1 MGNNIEPIKYSLIK
15 SSRKTVGIIVNSD
28 GSVVVRAPHRATKKQ
43 IDELLNRR
51 IDWILKHKKRFEEQR
66 LNHTDIYT
74 SGEKHLFL
82 GKEYELNVT
91 AAPVNRVA
99 LNGKC
104 IDVECNDE
112 LQVRL
117 LMDSWYRKKANEMMP
132 EIMMPVINQFKSR
145 YDKTPA
151 KISLKS
157 MKTRW
162 GSCSSRGNISMNIKL
177 MKYNRSFIE
186 YVMAHE
192 LCHLIHMNH
201 SKRFYSL
208 LSEFMP
214 DWKERKLQFKNIAG
228 LI

>member
-51 IDWILKHKKRFEEQR
+51 IDWILKHKKRFEEQG

-186 YVMAHE
+186 YVVAHE

-214 DWKERKLQFKNIAG
+214 DWKERKLQFKNISG
-228 LI
+228 LV

>member
-91 AAPVNRVA
+91 VAPVNRVA